1 MRILILRSER
11 GESGPRPKDAYTQ
24 QFGTGYAD
32 KVIGNLKGEKSFCA
46 ACGPDCNA
54 CRKPY
59 RRAFRESIA
68 GVIGFPAVLPYLLE
82 DPARYVPREMP
93 PHEILLA
100 VNIHEQIL
108 LEVLK
113 QCGQLGTRGVV
124 VPVEAADWVSGSARA
139 EAEAICGRDGIEVAF
154 PKPFCSFDPPA
165 GSVLAEF
172 RRRFCIGKPR
182 VELTVRNGRI
192 ERAHVEVSAGCG
204 ATYYVARWLAGKR
217 VDDDLKYEVVAKRMH
232 SYPCTASMKWDEELG
247 DTAMHVAS
255 QAHYEI
261 LAPLTGEVREE
272 PEMVMSPLGR
282 RLPKPV
288 PARENVKNVERA
300 KDAILEDLATK
311 GTVSLQSLRKR
322 RRITPAAAYS
332 ALLILK
338 QEGKIQTQG
347 KKIVKS

>member
-11 GESGPRPKDAYTQ
+11 GASGRKPTDAYTQ
-24 QFGTGYAD
+24 EFGAAYAE
-32 KVIGNLKGEKSFCA
+32 KVIGNLIGEKGFCT
-46 ACGPDCNA
+46 ACGPDCND
-54 CRKPY
+54 CRQAY
-59 RRAFRESIA
+59 HRRLGDRIA
-68 GVIGFPAVLPYLLE
+68 AVLSFPAVLPYLIE
-82 DPARYVPREMP
+82 APRRYVPREMP

-113 QCGQLGTRGVV
+113 RCGGLGTRGVV
-124 VPVEAADWVSGSARA
+124 VPLEAADWVSGSARA
-139 EAEAICGRDGIEVAF
+139 EAEAICGRDGIEMAF

-182 VELTVRNGRI
+182 VALTVRNGRI
-192 ERAHVEVSAGCG
+192 ERTHVEVSAACG

-247 DTAMHVAS
+247 DTPLHVAG

-261 LAPLTGEVREE
+261 LAPLTPESREG

-282 RLPKPV
+282 MLPKPV
-288 PARENVKNVERA
+288 SARENVQNVERA
-300 KDAILEDLATK
+300 KDAILEDLAIK
-311 GTVSLQSLRKR
+311 GTVSLRSLRQR

-332 ALLILK
+332 AVLLLK
-338 QEGKIQTQG
+338 QEGKIRTEG